1 MIDDRVCI
9 FYIAD
14 RVQDIV
20 NGETTAEEFLKE
32 LNHNIGVNA
41 RWKRNNPD
49 ALVADLPPIDGKKSG
64 RKDWLSKHDRK
75 HLEEWKKK
83 NPKFNENNIPKKLLR
98 KLIWMHLREV
108 RRKEDLNQVQL
119 AQAVDLKQGTISH
132 IENGRT
138 VPSPEVQLQI
148 AHALGYELEELIEL
162 MKISIDWYKYED
174 VIADYIKEQRA
185 NGASS
190 RPSIRSLGV

>member
-64 RKDWLSKHDRK
+64 RKDWLSKHDRE

-162 MKISIDWYKYED
+162 MKNSIDWYKYED

>member
-1 MIDDRVCI
+1 MIDDRGCI

-32 LNHNIGVNA
+32 LNHNIGVTA

-162 MKISIDWYKYED
+162 MKNSIDWYKYED

>member
-1 MIDDRVCI
+1 M
-9 FYIAD
+9 
-14 RVQDIV
+14 Q
-20 NGETTAEEFLKE
+20 
-32 LNHNIGVNA
+32 
-41 RWKRNNPD
+41 
-49 ALVADLPPIDGKKSG
+49 
-64 RKDWLSKHDRK
+64 
-75 HLEEWKKK
+75 
-83 NPKFNENNIPKKLLR
+83 
-98 KLIWMHLREV
+98 LREI
-108 RRKEDLNQVQL
+108 RIQEDLNQVQL
-119 AQAVDLKQGTISH
+119 AQAVDLKQGTISR

-162 MKISIDWYKYED
+162 MKNSIDWYKYED